1 VAEVIQVI
9 VAGLSQGAIYALL
22 GLGFSTVFLAT
33 RILNLAQGSFAL
45 WGGFIFLSLVAGAK
59 VPLALSFFIVLLIS
73 AVLGALTE
81 LLVSLRSKP
90 WKPISLD
97 MAVLSTLALLVFFEG
112 AAFMIWGPDP
122 QRGPALQRGVF
133 SLFGAIVPWQ
143 LVWMIVGAIAIAT
156 GLQIFLRA
164 TWSGRAMR
172 ACAQNPMM
180 SNLLG
185 INVRRIGALAFALG
199 AMIGATAGILAS
211 PITWL
216 DYQLGGTFALN
227 GILAYLIGGE
237 EDVAGPVLGGFL
249 LGIVQSALLL
259 LPGATGGMLE
269 QVVPMLALIVML
281 AFRPQGLLARR
292 V

>member
-1 VAEVIQVI
+1 MAEVTQVI

-22 GLGFSTVFLAT
+22 GLGFSIVFLAT

-45 WGGFIFLSLVAGAK
+45 WGGFIFLSMVAGAK
-59 VPLALSFFIVLLIS
+59 IPLVISFVIVLVLS
-73 AVLGALTE
+73 AALGLLTQ
-81 LLVSLRSKP
+81 LVVNLRSKP
-90 WKPISLD
+90 WRPISLD

-122 QRGPALQRGVF
+122 QRGPALENGVF

-143 LVWMIVGAIAIAT
+143 LAWMIVGAVVIAI

-180 SNLLG
+180 SSLLG

-199 AMIGATAGILAS
+199 AMIGATAGILGQPDHLAGL
-211 PITWL
+211 PIRRNL
-216 DYQLGGTFALN
+216 RPQRHFG
-227 GILAYLIGGE
+227 
-237 EDVAGPVLGGFL
+237 
-249 LGIVQSALLL
+249 
-259 LPGATGGMLE
+259 LPHRRRRRRCRTGGRWISAGHRTKRAPACTRHE
-269 QVVPMLALIVML
+269 
-281 AFRPQGLLARR
+281 RR
-292 V
+292 AP